1 MVLRQKGINMK
12 DRIKLIRKE
21 ASLNQTEFGEKIGAT
36 TSAVSGWELGTRTP
50 TEISIKAI
58 CREFNVNYPWLVDG
72 IGEMHPEMNDVE
84 AYCKSKNIT
93 DPTLIHI
100 VETFFSLDD
109 KEQEYLGSLIRKFAG
124 KE

>member
-1 MVLRQKGINMK
+1 MK
-12 DRIKLIRKE
+12 NRIKQIRKE
-21 ASLNQTEFGEKIGAT
+21 ANLTQTDFGKRVGASDGTVSLWE
-36 TSAVSGWELGTRTP
+36 SGGRTP

-58 CREFNVNYPWLVDG
+58 CREFNINYPWLVDG